1 MSRIQGKQIENKTIG
16 QEHLILTTPT
26 SGETTSGATVGYVN
40 SYINSISG
48 STVIGPA
55 EDGSYTDGIFT
66 DFNENTRIGVAIDRF
81 NEVLL
86 KLAPTPPSD
95 NWTSAF
101 SVTNPSLS
109 TSTITARMIGTGA
122 STSSI
127 VVSTTTPSFTLPNTI
142 STSDNSRSKDGNYV
156 FTLYDYDGSVIETTT
171 INSGSTSKTTG
182 LIRYT
187 IADPYN
193 GISGQQGFWTG
204 VTAFSA
210 SGLVT
215 SNITPSTTARNIYFS
230 HPSGQYRTGTTF
242 YVDITTANTPSVT
255 NLIMGTLPTMTRF
268 ISGVPS
274 LPTSAILPITSFDI
288 LSACTYFYAPSP
300 IWTISN
306 VAGITAMNGDI
317 TNTLTTTYDTGLVGN
332 QNVTISN
339 SYTESIGFTIQ
350 ARNRSNV
357 LAGNTTGVT
366 YNNLR
371 YDPSNESSRLTSGSG
386 NYPSNGWGGT
396 WGTNSG
402 VSLLTL
408 TDELQMLNGRYVYPT
423 NDYTIYGGPNYST
436 ATGTRWVTFN
446 LGTFNNNVA
455 FTLNINGAI
464 GITSV
469 GQANLFI
476 EVKIS
481 GATSW
486 VNGDAY
492 WGGGNPGSGVDGDAA
507 VDASYA
513 GSSATVRRIT
523 FGSITRSGAII
534 VRIGYTGS
542 GPSFTNLTATNII

>member
-16 QEHLILTTPT
+16 QEHLILTTPS
-26 SGETTSGATVGYVN
+26 SGETLSGATVGYVN
-40 SYINSISG
+40 SYIESISG

-55 EDGSYTDGIFT
+55 EDGQYNDGIFT

-86 KLAPTPPSD
+86 KLAPTPPSSD
-95 NWTSAF
+95 WTSAF
-101 SVTNPSLS
+101 SVTNPLLN
-109 TSTITARMIGTGA
+109 TSTITARMIGTGN

-127 VVSTTTPSFTLPNTI
+127 VVSTTTPSFTIPNSI
-142 STSDNSRSKDGNYV
+142 STGVSARTKDGDFE
-156 FTLYDYDGSVIETTT
+156 FTIYDYDGSIIETTT
-171 INSGSTSKTTG
+171 INSGSTTKSSG
-182 LIRYT
+182 IIRYT

-193 GISGQQGFWTG
+193 GVAGQQGFWTG

-210 SGLVT
+210 SGLV
-215 SNITPSTTARNIYFS
+215 SGSITPGTTARNIYFS

-242 YVDITTANTPSVT
+242 YIDITTANTPSVT
-255 NLIMGTLPTMTRF
+255 DLVMGTLPTMTRF

-274 LPTSAILPITSFDI
+274 LSTGAILPITSFSI

-300 IWTISN
+300 IWSLSN
-306 VAGITAMNGDI
+306 VAGITSMTGDI

-332 QNVTISN
+332 QNVSISN
-339 SYTESIGFTIQ
+339 AYTESIGFTIQ
-350 ARNRSNV
+350 ARNRSNALV
-357 LAGNTTGVT
+357 GATTGAT

-371 YDPSNESSRLTSGSG
+371 YDPSNETSRLTSGSG
-386 NYPSNGWGGT
+386 NYPSTGWGNT
-396 WGTNSG
+396 WGSNSG

-408 TDELQMLNGRYVYPT
+408 TDELQLLNNRYVYPT

-455 FTLNINGAI
+455 FTLTINSAI

-481 GATSW
+481 GSTSW

-492 WGGGNPGSGVDGDAA
+492 WAGGNPGSGVDGDAA
-507 VDASYA
+507 VDASYG

-542 GPSFTNLTATNII
+542 GPSFTTLTATNII